1 MEKICFVATIPA
13 VVHTFLRG
21 HIQAAANEYEV
32 TVICNAADKFLL
44 DDLAGRLILLPIER
58 KPSPWGDT
66 LVLLKLFRLFRRER
80 FDIVHT
86 HMPKTGLL
94 GILAA
99 WLASVPIRIN
109 TFHGEVWATRSGWR
123 RAALKLLDRLI
134 VSLATNTLVVS
145 PSQQLFLECEGVLP
159 PGKAKLIGAG
169 SVCGVDTT
177 RFHSNKD
184 IGNKVRNDLGIA
196 RDANVILFVG
206 RLNRDK
212 GMLDLAAAFNT
223 IAKYHPDVVLLLVG
237 AEEDVPFNTIRKI
250 CQTAPERLYY
260 VNFSST
266 PERYMM
272 LADIYCLPSYREGFG
287 LTIIEAAACAVPT
300 IASRIYGI
308 KDAVADGET
317 GLLFPAGDVE
327 ALTNNLIKLIV
338 EKDLRKHMGN
348 MACLRAKRLFSSETI
363 ISETMMFYERLI
375 QERRCKHD
383 KAKAYN
389 KST

>member
-13 VVHTFLRG
+13 VVHAFLRG

-32 TVICNAADKFLL
+32 TVICNAADKYLL
-44 DDLAGRLILLPIER
+44 DDLDSRLILLPIKR

-94 GILAA
+94 GMLAA
-99 WLASVPIRIN
+99 WLTSVPIRIN

-169 SVCGVDTT
+169 SVCGVDTA
-177 RFHSNKD
+177 RFHPNKD
-184 IGNKVRNDLGIA
+184 IGNTVRSDLGIA
-196 RDANVILFVG
+196 RDAIVILFVG

-223 IAKYHPDVVLLLVG
+223 ITKYHPDVVLLLVG
-237 AEEDVPFNTIRKI
+237 AEEDVPFDTIRKI
-250 CQTAPERLYY
+250 CRTAPERLCY

-308 KDAVADGET
+308 QDAVADGET

-327 ALTNNLIKLIV
+327 ALANNLIKLIV
-338 EKDLRKHMGN
+338 EKDLRKYMGN
-348 MACLRAKRLFSSETI
+348 NACLRAKRLFSSEI
-363 ISETMMFYERLI
+363 IIGETMMFYERLI
-375 QERRCKHD
+375 QERRCRLD
-383 KAKAYN
+383 KAYN

>member
-1 MEKICFVATIPA
+1 MKKICFVATIPA
-13 VVHTFLRG
+13 VVHAFLRG
-21 HIQAAANEYEV
+21 HIQAAVNEYEV
-32 TVICNAADKFLL
+32 TVICNAADKYLL
-44 DDLAGRLILLPIER
+44 DDLESRLILLPIKR
-58 KPSPWGDT
+58 KPSPWEDT
-66 LVLLKLFRLFRRER
+66 LILLQLIKLFRRER

-94 GILAA
+94 GMLAA
-99 WLASVPIRIN
+99 RLASVPIRIN

-123 RAALKLLDRLI
+123 RTALKLLDRLT

-159 PGKAKLIGAG
+159 PGKATLIGAG

-177 RFHSNKD
+177 RFYPNKD
-184 IGNKVRNDLGIA
+184 FGNTVRIDLGIDP
-196 RDANVILFVG
+196 DAVVILFVG

-223 IAKYHPDVVLLLVG
+223 VAKYHPDVVLLLVG
-237 AEEDVPFNTIRKI
+237 AEEDVPFDTIRNI
-250 CQTAPERLYY
+250 CRTASDRLFYL
-260 VNFSST
+260 NFSST

-300 IASRIYGI
+300 IASRIHGI
-308 KDAVADGET
+308 EDAVADGET

-327 ALTNNLIKLIV
+327 ALTNNLLTLIV
-338 EKDLRKHMGN
+338 EKDLRNHLGN
-348 MACLRAKRLFSSETI
+348 MALLRVKKLFSSEKI
-363 ISETMMFYERLI
+363 IRETMMFYDRLI
-375 QERRCKHD
+375 RQRRCRLD
-383 KAKAYN
+383 KAYN